1 MEDAMSLWGRFG
13 EEIAR
18 TEDEMLAGDERLV
31 RVRQRLLATASKA
44 AAGFPGRSTGG
55 RPVLAFGL
63 AAAAVVAMGVTA
75 AIFAARDPSAIEA
88 TVDGQRRTL
97 HAGDWVA
104 ASAEAARRIDFS
116 DGSSVFLEP
125 RSGARVV
132 TLGANGAQVSLE
144 RGTARFSVQKR
155 KNAQWQVDVG
165 PYAVA
170 VKGTHFVVGWV
181 PEAQLFTLTLEE
193 GSVLVHGPLLAEG
206 RMVAVGETLRASVS
220 DSRLEIFKGGR
231 ETAAG
236 GETAVKAPA
245 PKSSAPELVA
255 EDTESADTA
264 CAAASGT
271 ARESFAR
278 STSSAPGAVPP
289 EDWRQLARVGSYE
302 AAVESAEQ
310 LDLDSVMADAAP
322 SDLLLLG
329 DAARLARRLDL
340 ADRSYLA
347 ARAKHPGSPE
357 SVAAAFALGRL
368 AFDHQH
374 LYAKAARW
382 MEVYLTEGGEDA
394 TLAREALGRLIEAS
408 ERAGDP
414 DGAKNAA
421 ARYLARYPNGP
432 HADVARRAL
441 SHKESGAVA
450 AP

>member
-1 MEDAMSLWGRFG
+1 
-13 EEIAR
+13 
-18 TEDEMLAGDERLV
+18 MLAGDERLA
-31 RVRQRLLATASKA
+31 RVRRRLLATASKA
-44 AAGFPGRSTGG
+44 AAGFPGRATGG

-63 AAAAVVAMGVTA
+63 AAAAVVAIGVTV
-75 AIFAARDPSAIEA
+75 AIFAARGPSAIEA
-88 TVDGQRRTL
+88 TVDGRGRTL
-97 HAGDWVA
+97 QAGDWVA
-104 ASAEAARRIDFS
+104 ASAEVARSIDFS
-116 DGSSVFLEP
+116 DGSSVSLDP

-132 TLGANGAQVSLE
+132 TLSANGAQVSIE
-144 RGTARFSVQKR
+144 RGTAHVSVQKR
-155 KNAQWQVDVG
+155 KNAQWRVDVG

-220 DSRLEIFKGGR
+220 EGRLEIFKGGR
-231 ETAAG
+231 ETATG
-236 GETAVKAPA
+236 TETSAR
-245 PKSSAPELVA
+245 APETEASVPELDA
-255 EDTESADTA
+255 EDSESADA
-264 CAAASGT
+264 VCAATSGT
-271 ARESFAR
+271 VRESSAR
-278 STSSAPGAVPP
+278 STSAAPGAVPL

-302 AAVESAEQ
+302 AAVKTAEQ
-310 LDLDSVMADAAP
+310 LDLDSVIADAAP

-347 ARAKHPGSPE
+347 ARTKHPGSPE

-382 MEVYLTEGGEDA
+382 MEVYLTEGGADA

-432 HADVARRAL
+432 HAEVARRAL
-441 SHKESGAVA
+441 SQKESEAVA